1 MASTVVQESIIAK
14 VEEVSKRGK
23 EGTYKVKVV
32 KFNNK
37 EYSVSK
43 DDKDSVK
50 VGQEYEFKLT
60 KSEYNDKLYYWA
72 NLIETGKK
80 ESGESQ
86 SSPTFTSKDFFDYWD
101 NLPMDNQKKAFKYFF
116 ENNKFIK

>member
-1 MASTVVQESIIAK
+1 MASTVVNESIVAK

-23 EGTYKVKVV
+23 EGNYTAKVV
-32 KFNNK
+32 KFNSK
-37 EYSVSK
+37 EYTVSK
-43 DDKDSVK
+43 DDKDKVK

-72 NLIETGKK
+72 NLVQK
-80 ESGESQ
+80 ESQGEQ
-86 SSPTFTSKDFFDYWD
+86 PDKTGITSKDFFGYWD

-116 ENNKFIK
+116 ENNKFMK